1 MNREELKAAI
11 KKAYEQ
17 GYQDGF
23 VYACDVIA
31 PALTDA
37 TTSIVAK
44 LKERVK
50 DIKVE
55 FIDEHEV
62 ENNGKKD

>member
-1 MNREELKAAI
+1 MNREELKNTI

-17 GYQDGF
+17 GHHDGF

-50 DIKVE
+50 DI
-55 FIDEHEV
+55 EV
-62 ENNGKKD
+62 EITDEYEEKE

>member
-1 MNREELKAAI
+1 MNREELKAAV

-17 GYQDGF
+17 SYHDGF

-37 TTSIVAK
+37 TTGIVTK

-55 FIDEHEV
+55 IVDEHE
-62 ENNGKKD
+62 EEE

>member
-1 MNREELKAAI
+1 MNKEELKSAV

-17 GYQDGF
+17 GYHDGF

-37 TTSIVAK
+37 TTGIVMK

-50 DIKVE
+50 DIEIEIV
-55 FIDEHEV
+55 DEHE
-62 ENNGKKD
+62 EEE

>member
-1 MNREELKAAI
+1 MKREELKAAV

-17 GYQDGF
+17 GYHKGF
-23 VYACDVIA
+23 ADACDAVA
-31 PALTDA
+31 LALTDA
-37 TTSIVAK
+37 TASIVTK

-55 FIDEHEV
+55 ITDEYE
-62 ENNGKKD
+62 EK

>member
-1 MNREELKAAI
+1 MNREELKDVI

-17 GYQDGF
+17 GYHDGF

-37 TTSIVAK
+37 TTSIVTK
-44 LKERVK
+44 LKERVE
-50 DIKVE
+50 DIEVE
-55 FIDEHEV
+55 LIDEHE
-62 ENNGKKD
+62 EEE

>member
-1 MNREELKAAI
+1 MNREELKDTI

-17 GYQDGF
+17 GYHDGF

-50 DIKVE
+50 DI
-55 FIDEHEV
+55 EV
-62 ENNGKKD
+62 EITDEYEGKE

>member
-1 MNREELKAAI
+1 MGREELKAVV
-11 KKAYEQ
+11 KKTYEQ

-37 TTSIVAK
+37 TTGIVTK

-50 DIKVE
+50 DIEVE

-62 ENNGKKD
+62 KK

>member
-11 KKAYEQ
+11 RKAYKQ
-17 GYQDGF
+17 GHRDGF
-23 VYACDVIA
+23 IYACDVIA

-37 TTSIVAK
+37 TTKIVSK

-50 DIKVE
+50 DIEVGL
-55 FIDEHEV
+55 IDEHEV
-62 ENNGKKD
+62 E

>member
-1 MNREELKAAI
+1 MNREELKDVV

-17 GYQDGF
+17 GYHDGF

-31 PALTDA
+31 LALTDA
-37 TTSIVAK
+37 TTSIVTK
-44 LKERVK
+44 LKDRVK

-55 FIDEHEV
+55 ITDEYE
-62 ENNGKKD
+62 EEKCD

>member
-1 MNREELKAAI
+1 MNREELKDTI

-17 GYQDGF
+17 GYRDGF

-44 LKERVK
+44 LKDRVK
-50 DIKVE
+50 DIEVE
-55 FIDEHEV
+55 IIDEHEA
-62 ENNGKKD
+62 NNGKKD

>member
-1 MNREELKAAI
+1 MNREELKAAV
-11 KKAYEQ
+11 KKVYEQ
-17 GYQDGF
+17 GYHDGF

-37 TTSIVAK
+37 TTGIVAK

-50 DIKVE
+50 DI
-55 FIDEHEV
+55 EV
-62 ENNGKKD
+62 ELIDDLEEKE

>member
-1 MNREELKAAI
+1 MNREELKDTI

-17 GYQDGF
+17 GYREGF
-23 VYACDVIA
+23 AYACDVIA

-37 TTSIVAK
+37 TTGIVMK

-50 DIKVE
+50 DIEIEIV
-55 FIDEHEV
+55 DEHE
-62 ENNGKKD
+62 EEE

>member
-1 MNREELKAAI
+1 MNREELKDTI

-17 GYQDGF
+17 GYHDGF

-31 PALTDA
+31 PALTEA

-55 FIDEHEV
+55 ITDEYE
-62 ENNGKKD
+62 EKK

>member
-1 MNREELKAAI
+1 MV
-11 KKAYEQ
+11 
-17 GYQDGF
+17 F

-37 TTSIVAK
+37 ITSIVAK

-50 DIKVE
+50 DI
-55 FIDEHEV
+55 EV
-62 ENNGKKD
+62 EITDEYEEKE

>member
-1 MNREELKAAI
+1 MNREELKDTI

-17 GYQDGF
+17 GYHDGF

-50 DIKVE
+50 DI
-55 FIDEHEV
+55 EV
-62 ENNGKKD
+62 EITDELEEKE

>member
-1 MNREELKAAI
+1 MNREELKDTI

-17 GYQDGF
+17 GYHDGF

-55 FIDEHEV
+55 ITDEYE
-62 ENNGKKD
+62 EEE

>member
-1 MNREELKAAI
+1 MNREELKSEI
-11 KKAYEQ
+11 KKVYEQ
-17 GYQDGF
+17 GYREGF

-50 DIKVE
+50 DIEVE
-55 FIDEHEV
+55 VIDEHEV
-62 ENNGKKD
+62 NNGKKD

>member
-1 MNREELKAAI
+1 MNREELKNTI

-17 GYQDGF
+17 GYHDGF

-55 FIDEHEV
+55 ITDEYE
-62 ENNGKKD
+62 EKQ